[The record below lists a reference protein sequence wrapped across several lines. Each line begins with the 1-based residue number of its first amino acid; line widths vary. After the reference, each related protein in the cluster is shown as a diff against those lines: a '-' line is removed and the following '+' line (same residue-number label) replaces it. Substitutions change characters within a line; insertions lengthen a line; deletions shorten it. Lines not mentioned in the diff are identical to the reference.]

1 MTRVGGIS
9 WKRLP
14 HLMFPSPSRKITEFL
29 LLNGIKPEH
38 RKLLVDPKNGRYPQG
53 KKLLMSVFKGND
65 SSLTNLETGLE
76 GGDILPNR

>member
-38 RKLLVDPKNGRYPQG
+38 RKLLVDPKKWKVSPR
-53 KKLLMSVFKGND
+53 KKTTNV
-65 SSLTNLETGLE
+65 SLQ
-76 GGDILPNR
+76 R